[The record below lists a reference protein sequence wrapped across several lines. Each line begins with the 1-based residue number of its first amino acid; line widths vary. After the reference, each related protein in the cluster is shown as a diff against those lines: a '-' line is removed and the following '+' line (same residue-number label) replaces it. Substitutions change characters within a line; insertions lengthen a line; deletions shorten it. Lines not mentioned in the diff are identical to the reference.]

1 MYFGYNTNG
10 FAHHRLEDAI
20 SILSELGYRGIA
32 MTPDVHHLDPAQ
44 PEWDKEVTRIAVLL
58 RKHQLKSVI
67 ESGARFVLDPRQK
80 HQPTLVSQSPEQRR
94 VRRTFL
100 KQLADA
106 APILGTDILSFWS
119 GSPLD
124 DANPSTL
131 MQRLADEIRT
141 LLDEISEGVKLAFE
155 PEPGMFLERM
165 EQFAELEHLVNHPR
179 FGLTLDVG
187 HLICTGELP
196 ITQHVL
202 NWSHKL
208 WNVHIEDMRAGVH
221 DHLMFGEGEVPFAEV
236 FAALK
241 QVNYQGGVFVELSR
255 HSHDAVRTARK
266 SLEFLQGVSQ

>member
-32 MTPDVHHLDPAQ
+32 MTPDVHHLDPAH
-44 PEWDKEVTRIAVLL
+44 PEWDKEVARIAVLL

-80 HQPTLVSQSPEQRR
+80 HQPTLVSQSREQRR

-124 DANPSTL
+124 DANSSTL

-141 LLDEISEGVKLAFE
+141 LLDEISESVKLAFE
-155 PEPGMFLERM
+155 PEPGMFLERI

-196 ITQHVL
+196 LTQHVL

-266 SLEFLQGVSQ
+266 SLEFLQGVAR